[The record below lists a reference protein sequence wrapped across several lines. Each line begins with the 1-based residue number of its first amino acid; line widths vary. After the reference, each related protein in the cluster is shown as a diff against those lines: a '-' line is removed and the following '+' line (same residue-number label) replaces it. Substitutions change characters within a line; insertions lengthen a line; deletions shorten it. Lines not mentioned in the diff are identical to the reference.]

1 MAIPVITNP
10 QGLIAAE
17 DLRRVT
23 IELGSVMKR
32 LQTGFRVNSA
42 AEDVGALVQSNNL
55 TRALA
60 TLQLASEQVTKGES
74 ILTKIEDTVVKIYD
88 ILSQM
93 KQNAERAVLSTDPTE
108 ISTLQEAS
116 DQLYVEIRKIA
127 RSTVFQKLQ
136 LIRGGIGNEI
146 VAPPTLGGGGITLSK
161 VNFDVSGINLAGF
174 AANVSA
180 DVSVP
185 NLVTVSQTM
194 WTNAVDYGG
203 QVSINFSVG
212 GGVATAEL
220 YVGGTPVFTEAI
232 RINFTGAQVLD
243 FVNLGFRVY
252 VDDVNFGPNSTIAP
266 TPITVQREQYSVFR
280 GTNVNTELDYVQFDI
295 PNLEPENLL
304 GSLSL
309 GGGTLFTFDLTTAPE
324 TAVTQIEQ
332 AIEYI
337 EGVRA
342 RVGAIRNLMTTAQE
356 QVQNQRIIAQV
367 QRAAIIET
375 KFDEDALLLTS
386 IQVVQQ
392 SATAMV
398 AISRLTPQLVLQL
411 FA

>member
-32 LQTGFRVNSA
+32 LQTGYRVNSA

-93 KQNAERAVLSTDPTE
+93 KQNAERAVLSTDPAE
-108 ISTLQEAS
+108 ITALQEAS

-136 LIRGGIGNEI
+136 LIRGGIGNEVI
-146 VAPPTLGGGGITLSK
+146 APATLGAGGITLSK

-174 AANVSA
+174 AANASS
-180 DVSVP
+180 DISVP
-185 NLVTVSQTM
+185 NLVTVSTTM
-194 WTNAVDYGG
+194 WTASVDYGE

-212 GGVATAEL
+212 GGVATAIL
-220 YVGGTPVFTEAI
+220 YVGGTASFTEAI
-232 RINFTGAQVLD
+232 RINFTGSQVLD

-252 VDDVNFGPNSTIAP
+252 VDDINFGQGSSFSGVV
-266 TPITVQREQYSVFR
+266 TVQRNQYGVFR
-280 GTNVNTELDYVQFDI
+280 GTNVNTEFDYVQFDI
-295 PNLEPENLL
+295 PNMEPENLL

-309 GGGTLFTFDLTTAPE
+309 GGGTMFTFDLTTAPE

>member
-1 MAIPVITNP
+1 MIPVRTNEF
-10 QGLIAAE
+10 GIIGAE

-32 LQTGFRVNSA
+32 LQTGYRVNSA
-42 AEDVGALVQSNNL
+42 SEDVGALVQTNIL

-60 TLQLASEQVTKGES
+60 TLQLATEQVTKGRS
-74 ILTKIEDTVVKIYD
+74 ILTKIEDTVKKIYD
-88 ILSQM
+88 ILAQM
-93 KQNAERAVLSTDPTE
+93 KQNAERAVLSTDSQE
-108 ISTLQEAS
+108 ISTLQESS

-127 RSTVFQKLQ
+127 RSTVFQKMQ
-136 LIRGGIGNEI
+136 LIRGGLGNRMI
-146 VAPPTLGGGGITLSK
+146 APVTLGGSGITLTRS
-161 VNFDVSGINLAGF
+161 NFDVSGINLAGF
-174 AANVSA
+174 AANVSS

-185 NLVTVSQTM
+185 NLVTVSPLM
-194 WTNAVDYGG
+194 WTNAVDYGD
-203 QVSINFSVG
+203 QVSIDFSVG
-212 GGVATAEL
+212 GGIATAVL
-220 YVGGTPVFTEAI
+220 YVGGTQVFTEAI

-252 VDDVNFGPNSTIAP
+252 VEDINFGQGVSFSDIITI
-266 TPITVQREQYSVFR
+266 QREQYRVFR
-280 GTNVNTELDYVQFDI
+280 GVNVNTEMDYVHFDI

-309 GGGTLFTFDLTTAPE
+309 GGGTMFTFDLREAPE

-337 EGVRA
+337 ENVRA
-342 RVGAIRNLMTTAQE
+342 RVGAIIHMLETADM
-356 QVQNQRIIAQV
+356 QVQDQRIIAQV
-367 QRAAIIET
+367 QRSAIIDT
-375 KFDEDALLLTS
+375 KFDEDALQLTS

-392 SATAMV
+392 SANAMV

-411 FA
+411 LGG